1 MYLYDEV
8 VLDRYSA
15 DQLESLIADEIPTMT
30 EAAQNSLVDLQFN
43 LVYTGKASDATMM
56 TGSQLETNYGSF
68 KERGAQKTVDVRYGQ
83 RPVELVENGGRV
95 LVTYGLAWTGL
106 FVQLVS

>member
-1 MYLYDEV
+1 MYLYDEA
-8 VLDRYSA
+8 VLNRYSA
-15 DQLESLIADEIPTMT
+15 DFLETIIADEVPTAT
-30 EAAQNSLVDLQFN
+30 EAARNSLVDLQFN
-43 LVYTGKASDATMM
+43 LVHTGKASDATMM

-95 LVTYGLAWTGL
+95 LVTLSL
-106 FVQLVS
+106 IHI